1 MPPQLFALQPPAQ
14 LGYPFHRIQHVP
26 NTRIIT
32 IKRRIRHTGTASL
45 QTRCAKP
52 RDCGRIRDATRSTL
66 LPSSFSYAD
75 DIARS
80 LRQLYSPGIHFTRKS
95 TSLSERSALRAHEP
109 KTQSFSALCLL
120 AIAYISS
127 RFARISS
134 SMHMFSSF
142 YGQDEIIIPHH
153 GSRDK
158 GETEK
163 NRKRFSHHPTFPKP
177 AKLVHFLNPTLT
189 NLRYNMGVPQRRL
202 S

>member
-1 MPPQLFALQPPAQ
+1 MCHRRDPQVTEHRGDPAQ
-14 LGYPFHRIQHVP
+14 LGYPFHRIQHMP

-80 LRQLYSPGIHFTRKS
+80 LRQLYSPGIHLTRKS
-95 TSLSERSALRAHEP
+95 TSLSGRSSLRAQEP

-120 AIAYISS
+120 AIAYIPS

-134 SMHMFSSF
+134 SIHILSANIISYSVIFRFSGAKSF
-142 YGQDEIIIPHH
+142 YGS
-153 GSRDK
+153 GSCPPNVR
-158 GETEK
+158 
-163 NRKRFSHHPTFPKP
+163 P
-177 AKLVHFLNPTLT
+177 AH
-189 NLRYNMGVPQRRL
+189 
-202 S
+202 